1 MKDSFKEN
9 DFEHF
14 VKQNA
19 DQYRMFPSEKVWKGI
34 HNTLHTRRR
43 WYGIGLSLLILTTG
57 VVTWVMLSTTGKNTE
72 VESSLPPVTIQ
83 KPVVESQPAAR
94 ITLAPVQKPK
104 HNTLP
109 FITGT
114 EELEQPVFSDFNP
127 AEHEVV
133 AVSQE
138 PATTY
143 SNTAVSMPEADP
155 TMENRSIVFKNH
167 QLPKQALNSKPAS
180 VTVAPVKVEETSL
193 DVPVTADSK
202 EIEKGIEALSN
213 KTHVNDNPFTIESVI
228 NSYKHTRR
236 KRNINVLAYITPT
249 ISYRELKE
257 NKTVINTARL
267 ATISAPN
274 PSYAADVNTVVKHK
288 PDIGLQLGIS
298 ASFPINKRVRVISGL
313 QFNVNKYDIRAYN
326 YPSEI
331 TTITLSTAAGGTNSI
346 SSLSTYRNT
355 GGTKENWLHNLY
367 FSASVPFGL
376 EVKLL
381 GNSKNY
387 FGMSATAQ
395 PTYVLENEAYLLSTD
410 YKNYTEVPSLTRKW
424 NLNAGFEMFAG
435 FSAGHMKWR
444 VGPQVRYQAMSS
456 FQEKYPIK
464 EHLFDFGLKLGVM
477 LNK

>member
-1 MKDSFKEN
+1 MKDSFKET

-34 HNTLHTRRR
+34 NNTLHTRRR

-57 VVTWVMLSTTGKNTE
+57 VVTWVMLSTTGKNTQ
-72 VESSLPPVTIQ
+72 VVSSLPPVTIQ
-83 KPVVESQPAAR
+83 KPVIESEPVAR
-94 ITLAPVQKPK
+94 VTLAPVQKPK
-104 HNTLP
+104 LNTLP

-114 EELEQPVFSDFNP
+114 EELEQPIFSGFNP
-127 AEHEVV
+127 TEHEVV
-133 AVSQE
+133 SIAHK
-138 PATTY
+138 PATNY
-143 SNTAVSMPEADP
+143 SNTAASMPTAAV
-155 TMENRSIVFKNH
+155 ENRSIEFNNH
-167 QLPKQALNSKPAS
+167 QLPKQALNVNPAT

-193 DVPVTADSK
+193 DIPATASSK

-213 KTHVNDNPFTIESVI
+213 KTHINDNPFTIESVI

-236 KRNINVLAYITPT
+236 KQNIQVLAYITPT

-274 PSYAADVNTVVKHK
+274 SSYAADVNTVVKHK
-288 PDIGLQLGIS
+288 PDIGMQLGIS
-298 ASFPINKRVRVISGL
+298 ASIPINKRVRIISGL
-313 QFNVNKYDIRAYN
+313 QFNVNKYDIRAYDH
-326 YPSEI
+326 PSEI

-355 GGTKENWLHNLY
+355 GSTKENWLHNLY
-367 FSASVPFGL
+367 FSASVPLGL

-395 PTYVLENEAYLLSTD
+395 PTYVLENETYLLSTD
-410 YKNYTEVPSLTRKW
+410 YRNYTEIPSLTRKW

-435 FSAGHMKWR
+435 FSAGHMDWR
-444 VGPQVRYQAMSS
+444 VGPQVRYQTMSS